1 MNMVEVIDLTR
12 KFGDFTANDKI
23 TLSVE
28 KQEIKCI
35 VGENGAGK
43 STLMNM
49 LYGLLQ
55 PTSGKILIRGK
66 EVWMNSPIDAI
77 ANGIGMVHQHF
88 KLVPSLTV
96 YENILL
102 GVELKKGKSPFID
115 RKREIEKVQKLI
127 DEYHFELN
135 PLDKIEDISVGGRQ
149 RVEILKMLY
158 RNVDILILDEPTA
171 VLTPQ
176 EVDELLSSL
185 KNMKKQGKTI
195 IVITHKLR
203 EVMELSDSV
212 TVIKQ
217 GRVIGHV
224 KTRDTNEAE
233 LARMMVGR
241 NVVLTVNNERNG
253 PVSHEVL
260 YEVKELC
267 TINDY
272 GKEVVSDISFRVHKG
287 EILGVAGVEGNGQSE
302 LVKLMTGLMEAT
314 KGTVTFL
321 EKDITNK
328 WPAQL
333 RKAGIGIVPEDRYA
347 QGLCGDMNIS
357 ENCIAG
363 YHGSAEVCR
372 HGIFS
377 QKAMNVRRDT
387 FIKEFDIRVG
397 DLNGNVSGLS
407 GGNAQK
413 IIVARELAAKPRL
426 LIACQPTRGVD
437 IGSIE
442 FIHKQIL
449 RFRDEGNAVI
459 LVSSE
464 LSEILSLSD
473 NMIVMYKGKISGRV
487 CQNEVTTAGI
497 GLLMAGIQPNG
508 HNGKNDSNGHNG
520 NNSKKEKEAA
530 AHE

>member
-1 MNMVEVIDLTR
+1 MNMIQTIDLT
-12 KFGDFTANDKI
+12 KEFGDFVANDKI
-23 TLSVE
+23 SLSVE

-49 LYGLLQ
+49 LYGLLH
-55 PTSGKILIRGK
+55 PTSGKILINGK
-66 EVWMNSPIDAI
+66 EVEMNSPIDAI

-102 GVELKKGKSPFID
+102 GAEINKKLGKGKKVKSPFID
-115 RKREIEKVQKLI
+115 KKTEIKQVEELIQK
-127 DEYHFELN
+127 YNFELN
-135 PLDKIEDISVGGRQ
+135 ALDKIEDISVGGRQ

-176 EVDELLSSL
+176 EVDELMVNL
-185 KNMKKQGKTI
+185 KELKKQGKTI

-217 GRVIGHV
+217 GKVIGNV
-224 KTRDTNEAE
+224 KTKDTTETE
-233 LARMMVGR
+233 LAQMMVGR
-241 NVVLTVNNERNG
+241 DVVLTVCNDRKEPIG
-253 PVSHEVL
+253 KDII
-260 YEVKELC
+260 YEVQDLS
-267 TINDY
+267 TVNDY
-272 GKEVVSDISFRVHKG
+272 GKAVVNNISFKVHKG
-287 EILGVAGVEGNGQSE
+287 EILGIAGVEGNGQSE
-302 LVKLMTGLMEAT
+302 LVKLLTGLMETTAG
-314 KGTVTFL
+314 KVILNGK
-321 EKDITNK
+321 EITNQ
-328 WPAQL
+328 WPDKL
-333 RKAGIGIVPEDRYA
+333 RKEGIGIIPEDRYA
-347 QGLCGDMNIS
+347 QGLCRDMTIS

-363 YHGSAEVCR
+363 YHGNNDICKKGFLDKKS
-372 HGIFS
+372 INN
-377 QKAMNVRRDT
+377 KRDDYVE
-387 FIKEFDIRVG
+387 EFDIRIG
-397 DLNGNVSGLS
+397 DIEGNVSGLS

-413 IIVARELAAKPRL
+413 IIVARELESNPKL

-449 RFRDEGNAVI
+449 SFRDEGKSVLLI
-459 LVSSE
+459 SSE

-473 NMIVMYKGKISGRV
+473 RVIVMYKGKIAG
-487 CQNEVTTAGI
+487 EVTPKETTTAMI
-497 GLLMAGIQPNG
+497 GLLMAGI
-508 HNGKNDSNGHNG
+508 
-520 NNSKKEKEAA
+520 KE
-530 AHE
+530 

>member
-1 MNMVEVIDLTR
+1 MSMIEVVDLTK
-12 KFGDFTANDKI
+12 KFGDFTANDKVS
-23 TLSVE
+23 LSVE
-28 KQEIKCI
+28 EQEIKCI

-55 PTSGKILIRGK
+55 PTSGKILIRGQ
-66 EVWMNSPIDAI
+66 EVKLNSPIDAI
-77 ANGIGMVHQHF
+77 SHGIGMVHQHF

-96 YENILL
+96 YENVLL
-102 GVELKKGKSPFID
+102 GVELKKGKTPFVD
-115 RKREIEKVQKLI
+115 QKREIEKVQKLI

-135 PLDKIEDISVGGRQ
+135 PLDKIEDISIGERQ

-176 EVDELLSSL
+176 EVDELIASL
-185 KNMKKQGKTI
+185 KNMNAQGKTI

-203 EVMELSDSV
+203 EVMELSHSI

-217 GRVIGHV
+217 GKVIGHV
-224 KTRDTNEAE
+224 KTKDTNESE
-233 LARMMVGR
+233 LAQMMVGR
-241 NVVLTVNNERNG
+241 NVVLTVNNDRDK
-253 PVSHEVL
+253 PISKEVV
-260 YEVKELC
+260 YEAKNLK

-272 GKEVVSDISFRVHKG
+272 GKEVVSDVSFKVHRG

-302 LVKLMTGLMEAT
+302 LVKLITGLMEST
-314 KGTVTFL
+314 GGSVTFL
-321 EKDITNK
+321 GEDITNN

-333 RKAGIGIVPEDRYA
+333 RKKGIGIIPEDRYA
-347 QGLCGDMNIS
+347 QGLCGDMTIS

-363 YHGSAEVCR
+363 YHGNTDVCKK
-372 HGIFS
+372 GIFD
-377 QKAMNVRRDT
+377 QKAICKKRDT
-387 FIKEFDIRVG
+387 FIKDFDIRISDRNG
-397 DLNGNVSGLS
+397 DVSSLS

-413 IIVARELAAKPRL
+413 IIVARELSAGPKL
-426 LIACQPTRGVD
+426 LVACQPTRGVD

-449 RFRDEGNAVI
+449 KFRDEGNAVI

-464 LSEILSLSD
+464 LTEILSLSD
-473 NMIVMYKGKISGRV
+473 NIIVMYKGKISGHM
-487 CQNEVTTAGI
+487 CKDEVTTAAI
-497 GLLMAGIQPNG
+497 GLLMAGIQT
-508 HNGKNDSNGHNG
+508 
-520 NNSKKEKEAA
+520 ERKEAVN
-530 AHE
+530 E

>member
-1 MNMVEVIDLTR
+1 MSMIEVAELTK
-12 KFGDFTANDKI
+12 KFGGFTANDNI
-23 TLSVE
+23 SLSVE

-66 EVWMNSPIDAI
+66 EIRLNSPIDAI

-102 GVELKKGKSPFID
+102 GVELRKGKSPLID
-115 RKREIEKVQKLI
+115 RKTEIEKVRKLI

-135 PLDKIEDISVGGRQ
+135 PLDRIEDISVGGRQ

-176 EVDELLSSL
+176 EVDELMVSL
-185 KNMKKQGKTI
+185 KNLKAQGKTI

-217 GRVIGHV
+217 GRVVGHV
-224 KTRDTNEAE
+224 KTKDTDETR
-233 LARMMVGR
+233 LAQMMVGR
-241 NVVLTVNNERNG
+241 NVVLTVSSERKVPLG
-253 PVSHEVL
+253 QEVL
-260 YEVKELC
+260 YEVRNLC
-267 TINDY
+267 TTNDY
-272 GKEVVSDISFRVHKG
+272 GKEVVSDVSFQVHKG

-302 LVKLMTGLMEAT
+302 LVKLLTGLMEST
-314 KGTVTFL
+314 KGQVIFLGHNVT
-321 EKDITNK
+321 DW
-328 WPAQL
+328 WPDSL
-333 RKAGIGIVPEDRYA
+333 RRAGLGIIPEDRYA
-347 QGLCGDMNIS
+347 QGLCGDMTIAQ
-357 ENCIAG
+357 NCIAG
-363 YHGSAEVCR
+363 CHGRPDVCKR
-372 HGIFS
+372 GIFI
-377 QKAMNVRRDT
+377 QKAIRAKRDK
-387 FIKEFDIRVG
+387 FIQEFDIRLG
-397 DLNGNVSGLS
+397 DVNGSVSSLS

-413 IIVARELAAKPRL
+413 IIVARELSTGPKL

-442 FIHKQIL
+442 FIHSQLLK
-449 RFRDEGNAVI
+449 FRDEGNAVI
-459 LVSSE
+459 LISSE

-487 CQNEVTTAGI
+487 GKDEVTAAGM
-497 GLLMAGIQPNG
+497 GLLMAGIQTA
-508 HNGKNDSNGHNG
+508 K
-520 NNSKKEKEAA
+520 KEAA
-530 AHE
+530 HG